1 LFVWWCLTPL
11 STIFQSYRGSQFY
24 WWRKQEYPEKTTNL
38 SQVTDKLYHI
48 MLYTPRYDWN
58 IVESGVKHHQT
69 NKLILHLLTIVSN
82 IRFFSNG
89 FNEFFVNLRH
99 VISHLHQEILNF
111 WIINIEDIYNKHWCL
126 FIRTVKFCEHRCIF
140 GKDCEIALWKSIP
153 VYESSWYHHLIKK

>member
-1 LFVWWCLTPL
+1 MKYTYITFTYQCTTLCDIVCQWLATSWWFFLGTPVS
-11 STIFQSYRGSQFY
+11 STN
-24 WWRKQEYPEKTTNL
+24 KTDCHDMTEILLKVALN
-38 SQVTDKLYHI
+38 TIK
-48 MLYTPRYDWN
+48 
-58 IVESGVKHHQT
+58 QT

-140 GKDCEIALWKSIP
+140 GKDCEMLSMQTYTW
-153 VYESSWYHHLIKK
+153 